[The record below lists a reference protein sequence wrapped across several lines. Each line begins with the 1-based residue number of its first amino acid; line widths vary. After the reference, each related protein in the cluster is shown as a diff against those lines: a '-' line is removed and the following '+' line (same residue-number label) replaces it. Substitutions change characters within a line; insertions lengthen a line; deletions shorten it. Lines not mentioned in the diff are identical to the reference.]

1 MIKYIKWQKY
11 SQEVNRMQTKVE
23 VSAKIWDWII
33 RSVPL
38 ESMPE
43 KVISSIEKWR
53 SGDSQPTFN
62 QLETLSKALGIPLGY
77 FFLQTPPNED
87 LSIVEYRTIDSIA
100 MEKPSRN
107 LIDTLHDMEQIQDW
121 MHNYLISS
129 DSDKLK
135 FVGALKNLTNSIEIA
150 KSIRH
155 FLGIQIDWFKSA
167 KTANDS
173 FAILRNAMSN
183 AGVIVMMNGIVEN
196 NTHRPLQID
205 EFRAFAL
212 VNEYAPL
219 IFINSNDSINGK
231 VFSLIHEFVHICIG
245 ENSLFNDRY
254 STGKKVKKTE
264 VICNAVA
271 AEILVPNEL
280 FTQEWL
286 SKNEGT
292 DITTH
297 ITHLSKAFKCGDT
310 VIARRALDRQMITH
324 EQYETIARESVKRY
338 KEYLQRKKERKEG
351 GGDFYRTVTSRID
364 KRFLRMLLSSVQE
377 GTTMYTDAF
386 RLTNTN
392 RSTFTSLTEK
402 VRGVI

>member
-1 MIKYIKWQKY
+1 
-11 SQEVNRMQTKVE
+11 MQTKVE

>member
-1 MIKYIKWQKY
+1 
-11 SQEVNRMQTKVE
+11 MQTKIE
-23 VSAKIWDWII
+23 VSTQILDWII
-33 RSVPL
+33 KSIPL
-38 ESMPE
+38 ETVPD
-43 KVISSIEKWR
+43 KVLSSIQKWR

-62 QLETLSKALGIPLGY
+62 QLEKVSKALGIPFGY

-100 MEKPSRN
+100 LTKPSRN

-121 MHNYLISS
+121 MHNYLLSIE
-129 DSDKLK
+129 SDKLK
-135 FVGALKNLTNSIEIA
+135 FVGALKNETSSIDIA
-150 KSIRH
+150 KYIRQL
-155 FLGIQIDWFKSA
+155 LGIKTDWFKST
-167 KTANDS
+167 KTFDES
-173 FAILRNAMSN
+173 FSLLRHAMSN
-183 AGVIVMMNGIVEN
+183 AGVIVMMSGIVEN

-254 STGKKVKKTE
+254 STGQKVDKTE

-271 AEILVPNEL
+271 AEILVPIDL
-280 FTQEWL
+280 FTKEWFKEWFSESDGDDTAVRISSL
-286 SKNEGT
+286 A
-292 DITTH
+292 
-297 ITHLSKAFKCGDT
+297 KAFKCGDT
-310 VIARRALDRQMITH
+310 VIARRALDKQLITH
-324 EQYETIARESVKRY
+324 EQYEAISKESVKRY
-338 KEYLQRKKERKEG
+338 KEYMQRKKERKEG
-351 GGDFYRTVTSRID
+351 GGDFYRTVASRID

-392 RSTFTSLTEK
+392 RSTFTSLAEK
-402 VRGVI
+402 VGGAI

>member
-1 MIKYIKWQKY
+1 
-11 SQEVNRMQTKVE
+11 MQTKIK
-23 VSAKIWDWII
+23 VSTQILDWII
-33 RSVPL
+33 KSIPL
-38 ESMPE
+38 ETVPD
-43 KVISSIEKWR
+43 KVLSSIQKWR

-62 QLETLSKALGIPLGY
+62 QLEKVSKALGIPFGY

-100 MEKPSRN
+100 LTKPSRN

-121 MHNYLISS
+121 MHNYLLSIE
-129 DSDKLK
+129 SDKLK
-135 FVGALKNLTNSIEIA
+135 FVGALKNETSSIDIA
-150 KSIRH
+150 KYIRQL
-155 FLGIQIDWFKSA
+155 LGIKTDWFKST
-167 KTANDS
+167 KTFDES
-173 FAILRNAMSN
+173 FSLLRNAMSN
-183 AGVIVMMNGIVEN
+183 AGVIVMMSGIVEN

-254 STGKKVKKTE
+254 STGQKVDKTE

-271 AEILVPNEL
+271 AEILVPIDL
-280 FTQEWL
+280 FTKEWFKEWFSESDGDDTAVRISSL
-286 SKNEGT
+286 A
-292 DITTH
+292 
-297 ITHLSKAFKCGDT
+297 KAFKCGDT
-310 VIARRALDRQMITH
+310 VIARRALDKQLITH
-324 EQYETIARESVKRY
+324 EQYEAISKESVKRY
-338 KEYLQRKKERKEG
+338 KEYMQRKKERKEG
-351 GGDFYRTVTSRID
+351 GGDFYRTVASRID

-392 RSTFTSLTEK
+392 RSTFASLAEK
-402 VRGVI
+402 VGGAI

>member
-155 FLGIQIDWFKSA
+155 F
-167 KTANDS
+167 
-173 FAILRNAMSN
+173 
-183 AGVIVMMNGIVEN
+183 
-196 NTHRPLQID
+196 
-205 EFRAFAL
+205 
-212 VNEYAPL
+212 
-219 IFINSNDSINGK
+219 
-231 VFSLIHEFVHICIG
+231 
-245 ENSLFNDRY
+245 
-254 STGKKVKKTE
+254 
-264 VICNAVA
+264 
-271 AEILVPNEL
+271 
-280 FTQEWL
+280 
-286 SKNEGT
+286 
-292 DITTH
+292 
-297 ITHLSKAFKCGDT
+297 
-310 VIARRALDRQMITH
+310 
-324 EQYETIARESVKRY
+324 
-338 KEYLQRKKERKEG
+338 
-351 GGDFYRTVTSRID
+351 
-364 KRFLRMLLSSVQE
+364 
-377 GTTMYTDAF
+377 
-386 RLTNTN
+386 
-392 RSTFTSLTEK
+392 
-402 VRGVI
+402 

>member
-1 MIKYIKWQKY
+1 
-11 SQEVNRMQTKVE
+11 MQTKIE
-23 VSAKIWDWII
+23 VSTRILDWII
-33 RSVPL
+33 RSIPL
-38 ESMPE
+38 ESIPD
-43 KVISSIEKWR
+43 KVLSSIQKWR

-62 QLETLSKALGIPLGY
+62 QLEKVSKALGIPFGY

-100 MEKPSRN
+100 LEKPSRN

-121 MHNYLISS
+121 TYNYLLSIE
-129 DSDKLK
+129 SDKLK
-135 FVGALKNLTNSIEIA
+135 FVGALKNQTNSIEIA
-150 KSIRH
+150 KYIRQL
-155 FLGIQIDWFKSA
+155 LGIQDDWFKSA
-167 KTANDS
+167 KTADES
-173 FAILRNAMSN
+173 FSLLRNAMSN
-183 AGVIVMMNGIVEN
+183 AGVIVMMSGIVEN
-196 NTHRPLQID
+196 NTHRSLQID

-254 STGKKVKKTE
+254 STGQKVDKTE

-271 AEILVPNEL
+271 AEILVPIDQ
-280 FTQEWL
+280 FTKEWFSESDDVDETMRISSL
-286 SKNEGT
+286 AKE
-292 DITTH
+292 
-297 ITHLSKAFKCGDT
+297 FKCGDT
-310 VIARRALDRQMITH
+310 VIARRALDKKLITH
-324 EQYETIARESVKRY
+324 EQYEFISKEAVKRY
-338 KEYLQRKKERKEG
+338 KEYMQRKKERKEG
-351 GGDFYRTVTSRID
+351 GGDFYRTVASRID

-392 RSTFTSLTEK
+392 RSTFTSLAEK
-402 VRGVI
+402 VGGAI

>member
-1 MIKYIKWQKY
+1 
-11 SQEVNRMQTKVE
+11 MQTKIE
-23 VSAKIWDWII
+23 VSTRILDWII
-33 RSVPL
+33 RSIPL
-38 ESMPE
+38 ESIPD
-43 KVISSIEKWR
+43 KVLSSIQKWR

-62 QLETLSKALGIPLGY
+62 QLEKVSKALGIPFGY

-100 MEKPSRN
+100 LEKPSRN

-121 MHNYLISS
+121 TYNYLLSIES
-129 DSDKLK
+129 DRLK
-135 FVGALKNLTNSIEIA
+135 FVGALKNQTNSIEIA
-150 KSIRH
+150 KYIRQL
-155 FLGIQIDWFKSA
+155 LGIQDDWFKSA
-167 KTANDS
+167 KTADES
-173 FAILRNAMSN
+173 FSLLRNAMSN
-183 AGVIVMMNGIVEN
+183 AGVIVMMSGIVEN
-196 NTHRPLQID
+196 NTHRSLQID

-254 STGKKVKKTE
+254 STGQKVDKTE

-271 AEILVPNEL
+271 AEILVPIDL
-280 FTQEWL
+280 FTKEWFSESDDVDATMRISSL
-286 SKNEGT
+286 AKE
-292 DITTH
+292 
-297 ITHLSKAFKCGDT
+297 FKCGDT
-310 VIARRALDRQMITH
+310 VIARRALDKKLITH
-324 EQYETIARESVKRY
+324 EQYEFISKEAVKRY
-338 KEYLQRKKERKEG
+338 KEYMQRKKERKEG
-351 GGDFYRTVTSRID
+351 GGDFYRTVATRID

-392 RSTFTSLTEK
+392 RSTFTSLAEK
-402 VRGVI
+402 VGGAI

>member
-1 MIKYIKWQKY
+1 
-11 SQEVNRMQTKVE
+11 MQTKIE
-23 VSAKIWDWII
+23 VSTQILDWII
-33 RSVPL
+33 KSIPL
-38 ESMPE
+38 ETVPD
-43 KVISSIEKWR
+43 KVLSSIQKWR

-62 QLETLSKALGIPLGY
+62 QLEKVSKALGIPFGY

-100 MEKPSRN
+100 LTKPSRN

-121 MHNYLISS
+121 MHNYLLSIE
-129 DSDKLK
+129 SDKLK
-135 FVGALKNLTNSIEIA
+135 FVGALKNETSSIDIA
-150 KSIRH
+150 KYIRQL
-155 FLGIQIDWFKSA
+155 LGIKTDWFKST
-167 KTANDS
+167 KTFDES
-173 FAILRNAMSN
+173 FSLLRNAMSN
-183 AGVIVMMNGIVEN
+183 AGVIVMMSGIVEN

-254 STGKKVKKTE
+254 STGQKVDKTE

-271 AEILVPNEL
+271 AEILVPIDL
-280 FTQEWL
+280 FTKEWFSESDGDDTAVRISSL
-286 SKNEGT
+286 A
-292 DITTH
+292 
-297 ITHLSKAFKCGDT
+297 KAFKCGDT
-310 VIARRALDRQMITH
+310 VIARRALDKQLITH
-324 EQYETIARESVKRY
+324 EQYEAISKESVKRY
-338 KEYLQRKKERKEG
+338 KEYMQRKKERKEG
-351 GGDFYRTVTSRID
+351 GGDFYRTVASRID
-364 KRFLRMLLSSVQE
+364 KRFLRMLLSSVKE

-392 RSTFTSLTEK
+392 RSTFASLAEK
-402 VRGVI
+402 VGGAI

>member
-1 MIKYIKWQKY
+1 
-11 SQEVNRMQTKVE
+11 MQTKIE
-23 VSAKIWDWII
+23 VSTQILDWII
-33 RSVPL
+33 RSIPL
-38 ESMPE
+38 ETVPDNVLSTI
-43 KVISSIEKWR
+43 KKWR

-62 QLETLSKALGIPLGY
+62 QLEKVSKALGIPFGY

-100 MEKPSRN
+100 LTKPSRN

-121 MHNYLISS
+121 MHNYLISTE
-129 DSDKLK
+129 SDKLI
-135 FVGALKNLTNSIEIA
+135 FVGALKNQTSSNEIA
-150 KSIRH
+150 KYIRRL
-155 FLGIQIDWFKSA
+155 LGIQVDWFKSA
-167 KTANDS
+167 KTADES
-173 FAILRNAMSN
+173 FTILRNAMSN
-183 AGVIVMMNGIVEN
+183 AGVIVMMSGIVEN

-212 VNEYAPL
+212 VDEYAPL

-254 STGKKVKKTE
+254 STGQKVDRTE
-264 VICNAVA
+264 AICNAVA
-271 AEILVPNEL
+271 AEILVPIEL
-280 FTQEWL
+280 FTKEWL
-286 SKNEGT
+286 SESEDV
-292 DITTH
+292 DI
-297 ITHLSKAFKCGDT
+297 IVRISNLAKAFKCGDT
-310 VIARRALDRQMITH
+310 VIARRAFDRQLITH
-324 EQYETIARESVKRY
+324 EQYETIAKEAVKRY
-338 KEYLQRKKERKEG
+338 KEYMQRKKERKEG
-351 GGDFYRTVTSRID
+351 GGDYYRTIASRID

-402 VRGVI
+402 VGGAI